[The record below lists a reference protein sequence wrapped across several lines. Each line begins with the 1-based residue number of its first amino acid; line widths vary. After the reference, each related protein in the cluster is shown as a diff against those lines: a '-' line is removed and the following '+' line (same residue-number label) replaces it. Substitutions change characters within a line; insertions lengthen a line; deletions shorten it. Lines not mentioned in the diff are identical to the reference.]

1 MRPRSIANRWSAL
14 LAAALATAAP
24 ASAHHSIAAAYDG
37 GKRLTLDASVVEF
50 HFVNPHPFLVVDVLA
65 QDGTRESWRLEM
77 DNRGELKEIGV
88 TPDTFRPGDRVV
100 VSGSAG
106 RTEPRTLYLFR
117 LDRAADGLRYEQMG
131 YTPRI
136 TTRRGR

>member
-65 QDGTRESWRLEM
+65 DARKVQPPVDSF
-77 DNRGELKEIGV
+77 ELAGIVGQHLQQ
-88 TPDTFRPGDRVV
+88 
-100 VSGSAG
+100 G
-106 RTEPRTLYLFR
+106 RT
-117 LDRAADGLRYEQMG
+117 DIGQAAQA
-131 YTPRI
+131 
-136 TTRRGR
+136 